1 MIEEKIDIIDDEKT
15 DLNLSLIDLIL
26 QDPVYI
32 FLIGIISGIIL
43 SYVLR
48 KFFFIKKTKKTLP
61 IVELKKDSKE
71 TEGNF
76 GDLFQNLSNSDKCK
90 DLYKSLMIKVHPDKF
105 LGTDKEEKMLRLAQE
120 LGKNKLNYMKLR
132 EIEKIISNEF
142 K

>member
-1 MIEEKIDIIDDEKT
+1 MIQEKIDIIDDEKT

-43 SYVLR
+43 SNVLR
-48 KFFFIKKTKKTLP
+48 KFFFIKKTLP
-61 IVELKKDSKE
+61 IVELKKDSIE

-105 LGTDKEEKMLRLAQE
+105 LGTDKEEKMLKLAQE